1 MARPREF
8 ELDDAVAKA
17 MNVFWQHGYRGTSL
31 PHLLEGMGITRGSLY
46 KAFGSKKAL
55 FMRALERY
63 EKEYV
68 DPGVDLLM
76 GSAGDGGKRIVAVFD
91 SALRGVDDGETRGC
105 LLCNTIAEADDP
117 DITKEVQRMEIR
129 LTTAFRHALT
139 EEPIASDL
147 DAESLD
153 EEAANL
159 TQNYVGLRILARG
172 ERDASGLRKGA
183 EARLRQLRA

>member
-8 ELDDAVAKA
+8 ELDDAVTKA

-46 KAFGSKKAL
+46 KAFGSKKDL
-55 FMRALERY
+55 FLRALDRY
-63 EKEYV
+63 EQDYV

-76 GSAGDGGKRIVAVFD
+76 GADGDGGKRIVAVFD
-91 SALRGVDDGETRGC
+91 TALRGVDCGETRGC
-105 LLCNTIAEADDP
+105 LLCNTIAEADDG
-117 DITKEVQRMEIR
+117 DITAQVQRMEER
-129 LTTAFRHALT
+129 LTTAFRKALQ

-147 DAESLD
+147 DADSLD

-172 ERDASGLRKGA
+172 ENDATALRKGA
-183 EARLRQLRA
+183 EARLRQLRG